1 MFVLRGARYF
11 QQFVGSWKLPAGL
24 DPSRIDSHR
33 LSAHLWK
40 NSPNNPPGGFDA
52 KSLSHGVSWPEVG
65 STRSTQTNLGLP
77 LDIDSFSADIRRE
90 TKNDLYICF
99 GP

>member
-1 MFVLRGARYF
+1 M
-11 QQFVGSWKLPAGL
+11 PAGF
-24 DPSRIDSHR
+24 DPSQIDSPR

-40 NSPNNPPGGFDA
+40 NSPNNGRLTLPPPGGFDA

-77 LDIDSFSADIRRE
+77 LDVDSFSADIRRE
-90 TKNDLYICF
+90 TKKDLYIWF